1 MKRLFLLLLIPT
13 ILISM
18 YKPLPGPVIP
28 FGSFRKLISFADSIR
43 CGTFKA
49 ALQEDKSA
57 HLEFS
62 DYKDHTISYQTPL
75 DTAYYAIEY
84 MAALGLMDTIETEK
98 KTLQDIEKSKNGR
111 DEIEVHLPAERR
123 ESLYKLRLECTQ
135 QRLKEAEEKLKT
147 LSAQPNPPT
156 YNISHLHQAPPDL
169 SSKASAQ
176 EKEKYKSELLC
187 LFYQWGSD
195 ERTIFSFACTRFF
208 CFWSNEDLGQV
219 TNKDSSRDITP
230 IKENRAALFTALKNN
245 DAALFATTA
254 SKPIIKKTTLTTLGY
269 MHKAIQTIKNDKHL
283 DPSSPQNSDDELF

>member
-13 ILISM
+13 ILTSM

-176 EKEKYKSELLC
+176 EKKNIKASYSAYFINGAVMKE
-187 LFYQWGSD
+187 Q
-195 ERTIFSFACTRFF
+195 SFLSRAPAFF
-208 CFWSNEDLGQV
+208 
-219 TNKDSSRDITP
+219 
-230 IKENRAALFTALKNN
+230 
-245 DAALFATTA
+245 A
-254 SKPIIKKTTLTTLGY
+254 SGAMKTLG
-269 MHKAIQTIKNDKHL
+269 K
-283 DPSSPQNSDDELF
+283 